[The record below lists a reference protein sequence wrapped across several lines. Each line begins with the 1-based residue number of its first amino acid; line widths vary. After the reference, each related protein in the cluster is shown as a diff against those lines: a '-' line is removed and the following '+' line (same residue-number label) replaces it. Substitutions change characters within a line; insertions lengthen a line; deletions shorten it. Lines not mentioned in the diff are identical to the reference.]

1 MDAAKIGSLKQS
13 KKWGLSGISFKPA
26 EKGKLVE
33 NNGFH
38 LSNSLED
45 KAGHNLYIDARL
57 GGLSD
62 LSMHIAD
69 SMLDVQR
76 DGVLAY
82 APYKTSY
89 ERFNS
94 HSGFTL
100 PKLRYVFDLGGK
112 YFFKSLALAISGS
125 SPIAIYNMPNK
136 RSNFGKG
143 LQGLINIALTEA
155 KLFTGSGAPYS
166 GSLATRFYPKH
177 PERTH
182 IENRLPGSDVDP
194 YVATAMDLSAIYAA
208 VVKNVERSGNA
219 FSVKEYKDQK
229 PPHGLSLIQRLK
241 KLHYDEKSGDVTCL
255 LFDPKRKRLAK
266 SVEEARNAFEQSQN
280 LRTILGDEFY
290 EAVLRTYGSD
300 QAVDPGAGL
309 STEVSENIFAHMAK
323 VDLS

>member
-112 YFFKSLALAISGS
+112 
-125 SPIAIYNMPNK
+125 
-136 RSNFGKG
+136 
-143 LQGLINIALTEA
+143 
-155 KLFTGSGAPYS
+155 
-166 GSLATRFYPKH
+166 
-177 PERTH
+177 
-182 IENRLPGSDVDP
+182 
-194 YVATAMDLSAIYAA
+194 
-208 VVKNVERSGNA
+208 
-219 FSVKEYKDQK
+219 
-229 PPHGLSLIQRLK
+229 
-241 KLHYDEKSGDVTCL
+241 
-255 LFDPKRKRLAK
+255 
-266 SVEEARNAFEQSQN
+266 
-280 LRTILGDEFY
+280 
-290 EAVLRTYGSD
+290 
-300 QAVDPGAGL
+300 
-309 STEVSENIFAHMAK
+309 
-323 VDLS
+323 